1 MNLSADGRLRLAA
14 RFAFFVGVGS
24 LSAQALAE
32 GIEVAQAD
40 APAAAE
46 TAPANEAPGKVKQ
59 LGSVQVTGS
68 RIKSPNLT
76 SNSPVVV
83 IGKEELK
90 FQGTTRVEDLLNNNP
105 AFFAGQGGNIS
116 NGSDGTATADLR
128 NLGPA
133 RTLVLIDGKRV
144 QAGGIGGSAADL
156 NFIPAQLIE
165 SIEVLTGGA
174 SAVYGSDAIAGVVNF
189 NMIKDFEG
197 VRVDYQRSGYQHKN
211 SNSAAEVVR
220 RRGFPLPD
228 QDQFDGQGH
237 TLSITLGVNSSDGK
251 GNATVFANYLQL
263 DPVTQDRRDFSS
275 CTFNNSG
282 SSNYACG
289 GSATSFPAVF
299 INGGENNGLPGLF
312 TVDTATG
319 GFRPYSAATD
329 QFNFAPYNFFQR
341 NQERY
346 GLGGFAH
353 YKFNDAADVYTQL
366 LFNDVRTN
374 AVIAP
379 SGIFGETVF
388 VSQDNPLLTDLQRD
402 QLFEGETGDV
412 PVAVLRRNVEGGG
425 RDNNLRYTAYRA
437 VFGIKGDFAK
447 AWSYDTSIQ
456 YGSTVYS
463 QIYRN
468 EFSISRAR
476 RALDVVADDSGNPV
490 CRSVLD
496 GSDPNCLPFNVFNG
510 QPADAATLAYL
521 QVPGLQVGG
530 TTQQV
535 ATGSIQGLLG
545 EYGLQSPFAE
555 NGVGISFGAEYR
567 RESAFL
573 ESDVSFQTGDLAGQG
588 APTLPIS
595 GAFQVKE
602 LFTEISIPL
611 IENQPGFHKLGIE
624 AAYRFSDY
632 TQTSSTDTYKV
643 SGEWAPIKDI
653 RFRGGFN
660 RAVRAPNIGEITNP
674 TFVGLGVSAD
684 PCAGQFIINGA
695 TAALDRVT
703 TIDPT
708 VDPAGAAAAAGASRA
723 QCAQDPL
730 IGANPDLFGQV
741 LNNPADQYN
750 AQFGTSPSLAAEKAD
765 TFTGG
770 FVFQP
775 TFVKDLSFSL
785 DYYSIE
791 VDGFIGGYGGDTI
804 VDACYDRGALC
815 DLIRR
820 DATPGPSFGSLW
832 IGNGGFVVNTTQN
845 TGKLTSKGFD
855 VSANYR
861 LRLADLGLGSQAGTV
876 TFDLVG
882 TRVMQIDV
890 TPIPGDASSKYECG
904 GNFGVL
910 CGVPSPNWRHRFR
923 ATYAVPTPALLDS
936 QVRMSAAWRYI
947 GHVNADTGT
956 ASNDLDRRI
965 GAESYLDLSAAITF
979 SGSYTL
985 RVGAQNVLDNDPP
998 LIGGPTLPPVTGN
1011 GNTFPQVYDAL
1022 GRYLYANVVVDF

>member
-14 RFAFFVGVGS
+14 RFAFVVGVGS
-24 LSAQALAE
+24 LSSQVFAQE
-32 GIEVAQAD
+32 VEVAQLDKPGAV
-40 APAAAE
+40 E
-46 TAPANEAPGKVKQ
+46 TAPASESPDKVKQ

-83 IGKEELK
+83 IGKDELK

-156 NFIPAQLIE
+156 NFIPAQLID

-189 NMIKDFEG
+189 NMLKDFEG

-211 SNSAAEVVR
+211 SNSAASVVR

-282 SSNYACG
+282 SSNYVCG

-299 INGGENNGLPGLF
+299 INGGENNGLPALF
-312 TVDTATG
+312 TVDRTTG
-319 GFRPYSAATD
+319 GFRPYSPATD

-366 LFNDVRTN
+366 LFNDTRTN

-379 SGIFGETVF
+379 SGIFGETVN
-388 VSQDNPLLTDLQRD
+388 VSPDNPLLTDLQRD
-402 QLFEGETGDV
+402 QLFEGETGPV
-412 PVAVLRRNVEGGG
+412 PVSVLRRNIEGGG

-437 VFGIKGDFAK
+437 VFGVKGDFAK

-468 EFSISRAR
+468 EFSLTRAR
-476 RALDVVADDSGNPV
+476 RALDVVADDAGNPV

-496 GSDPNCLPFNVFNG
+496 GTDANCLPFNVFNG
-510 QPADAATLAYL
+510 QPADAAVLAYL

-567 RESAFL
+567 RETAFL
-573 ESDVSFQTGDLAGQG
+573 ETDVSFQTGDLAGQG

-602 LFTEISIPL
+602 LFAEISIPL

-684 PCAGQFIINGA
+684 PCAGTANNGDATLQPGEASA
-695 TAALDRVT
+695 TAA
-703 TIDPT
+703 
-708 VDPAGAAAAAGASRA
+708 
-723 QCAQDPL
+723 QCARDPL
-730 IGANPDLFGQV
+730 IAANPSLYGTILQ
-741 LNNPADQYN
+741 NPADQYN
-750 AQFGTSPSLAAEKAD
+750 AQFGTSPGLAAEKSD

-775 TFVKDLSFSL
+775 TFVKDLSLSI

-804 VDACYDRGALC
+804 IEACYERGALC

-820 DATPGPSFGSLW
+820 DATAGPSFGSLW

-845 TGKLTSKGFD
+845 TGKLTSKGID

-876 TFDLVG
+876 TFDVVG
-882 TRVMQIDV
+882 TRTLEIDV
-890 TPIPGDASSKYECG
+890 TPIPGDSTSTYKCG

-923 ATYAVPTPALLDS
+923 AVYAVPTPSLLDS

-956 ASNDLDRRI
+956 SANDLDRRL

-979 SGSYTL
+979 SGSYTF

-998 LIGGPTLPPVTGN
+998 VIGGPTLPPVVGN

-1022 GRYLYANVVVDF
+1022 GRYLYANVVIDF

>member
-14 RFAFFVGVGS
+14 RFAFVVGVGS
-24 LSAQALAE
+24 LSSQVFAQE
-32 GIEVAQAD
+32 VEVAQLDKPGAV
-40 APAAAE
+40 E
-46 TAPANEAPGKVKQ
+46 TAPASEAPDKVKQ

-83 IGKEELK
+83 IGKDELK

-189 NMIKDFEG
+189 NMLKDFEG

-211 SNSAAEVVR
+211 SNSSAEVVR

-282 SSNYACG
+282 SSNYVCG

-299 INGGENNGLPGLF
+299 INGGENNGLPALF
-312 TVDTATG
+312 TVDRTTG
-319 GFRPYSAATD
+319 GFRPYSPATD

-366 LFNDVRTN
+366 LFNDTRTN

-379 SGIFGETVF
+379 SGIFGETVN
-388 VSQDNPLLTDLQRD
+388 VSPDNPLLTDLQRD
-402 QLFEGETGDV
+402 QLFEGETGPV
-412 PVAVLRRNVEGGG
+412 PVSVLRRNIEGGG

-437 VFGIKGDFAK
+437 VFGVKGDFAK

-468 EFSISRAR
+468 EFSLTRAR
-476 RALDVVADDSGNPV
+476 RALDVVADDAGNPV

-496 GSDPNCLPFNVFNG
+496 GTDANCLPFNVFNG
-510 QPADAATLAYL
+510 QPADAAVLAYL

-567 RESAFL
+567 RETAFL
-573 ESDVSFQTGDLAGQG
+573 ETDVSFQTGDLAGQG

-602 LFTEISIPL
+602 LFAEISIPL

-684 PCAGQFIINGA
+684 PCAGTANNGDATLQPGEASA
-695 TAALDRVT
+695 TAA
-703 TIDPT
+703 
-708 VDPAGAAAAAGASRA
+708 
-723 QCAQDPL
+723 QCARDPL
-730 IGANPDLFGQV
+730 IAANPSLYGTILQ
-741 LNNPADQYN
+741 NPADQYN
-750 AQFGTSPSLAAEKAD
+750 AQFGTSPGLAAEKSD

-775 TFVKDLSFSL
+775 TFVKDLSLSI

-804 VDACYDRGALC
+804 IEACYERGALC

-820 DATPGPSFGSLW
+820 DATAGPSFGSLW

-845 TGKLTSKGFD
+845 TGKLTSKGID

-876 TFDLVG
+876 TFDVVG
-882 TRVMQIDV
+882 TRTLEIDV
-890 TPIPGDASSKYECG
+890 TPIPGDSTSTYKCG

-923 ATYAVPTPALLDS
+923 AVYAVPTPSLLDS

-956 ASNDLDRRI
+956 SANDLDRRL

-979 SGSYTL
+979 SGSYTF

-998 LIGGPTLPPVTGN
+998 VIGGPTLPPVVGN

-1022 GRYLYANVVVDF
+1022 GRYLYANVVIDF

>member
-1 MNLSADGRLRLAA
+1 MMNLSADGRLRLAA
-14 RFAFFVGVGS
+14 RFAFVVGVGS
-24 LSAQALAE
+24 LAGNAYAQAV
-32 GIEVAQAD
+32 EVAQAD
-40 APAAAE
+40 AAAGTEVAQATE
-46 TAPANEAPGKVKQ
+46 DPGKVKQ

-105 AFFAGQGGNIS
+105 AFFAGQGGNLS
-116 NGSDGTATADLR
+116 NGADGTATADLR
-128 NLGPA
+128 NLGAA

-165 SIEVLTGGA
+165 GIEVLTGGA
-174 SAVYGSDAIAGVVNF
+174 SAVYGSDAISGVVNF
-189 NMIKDFEG
+189 QLTKDFEG
-197 VRVDYQRSGYQHKN
+197 VKIDYQRSGYQHEN
-211 SNSAAEVVR
+211 SNSSAEIVR

-228 QDQFDGQGH
+228 KNQFDGQGH
-237 TLSITLGVNSSDGK
+237 TLSITLGVNSADGK

-282 SSNYACG
+282 SSSYVCG

-299 INGGENNGLPGLF
+299 IAPDDFLAVDAGIGGDLV
-312 TVDTATG
+312 TVNPATG
-319 GFRPYSAATD
+319 AFRPFVAATD
-329 QFNFAPYNFFQR
+329 QFNFAPFNFFQR

-366 LFNDVRTN
+366 LFNDTRTN

-379 SGIFGETVF
+379 SGVFGEPITVF
-388 VSQDNPLLTDLQRD
+388 AENPLLSDAQRQ
-402 QLFEGETGDV
+402 QLFGGGATSV
-412 PVAVLRRNVEGGG
+412 PLTVLRRNVEGGG

-437 VFGIKGDFAK
+437 VFGVRGDFAK

-456 YGSTVYS
+456 YGATVYS

-468 EFSISRAR
+468 EFSLTRAR
-476 RALDVVADDSGNPV
+476 RALDVVADGDGNPV
-490 CRSVLD
+490 CRSVVD
-496 GSDPNCLPFNVFNG
+496 GTDGDCLPFNVFNG
-510 QPADAATLAYL
+510 QRVDPSVLNYL

-595 GAFQVKE
+595 GAFEVKE
-602 LFTEISIPL
+602 LFAEISIPL
-611 IENQPGFHKLGIE
+611 IENQPGFHKLGFE

-684 PCAGQFIINGA
+684 PCAGSANNGDNTLQPGEASA
-695 TAALDRVT
+695 TAA
-703 TIDPT
+703 
-708 VDPAGAAAAAGASRA
+708 
-723 QCAQDPL
+723 QCARDPL
-730 IGANPDLFGQV
+730 IAANPSLYGSILQ
-741 LNNPADQYN
+741 NPADQYN
-750 AQFGTSPSLAAEKAD
+750 AQFGTSPGLASERAD
-765 TFTGG
+765 TYTGG

-775 TFVKDLSFSL
+775 TFVKDLSISL

-791 VDGFIGGYGGDTI
+791 VDGFIGGYGGDVI
-804 VDACYDRGALC
+804 IEACYERGALC

-820 DATPGPSFGSLW
+820 DPTQGASFGSLW
-832 IGNGGFVVNTTQN
+832 IGNNGFVVNTTQN
-845 TGKLTSKGFD
+845 TGSLTSKGID
-855 VSANYR
+855 LAANYR

-876 TFDLVG
+876 TFDIVG
-882 TRVMQIDV
+882 TRVLEIDV
-890 TPIPGDASSKYECG
+890 TPIPGDSTSTFSCG
-904 GNFGVL
+904 GNFGVQ

-936 QVRMSAAWRYI
+936 QVRLSAAWRYI
-947 GHVNADTGT
+947 GHANADAATT
-956 ASNDLDRRI
+956 ANDLDRRI

-979 SGSYTL
+979 SGSYTF
-985 RVGAQNVLDNDPP
+985 RVGAQNLLDNDPP
-998 LIGGPTLPPVTGN
+998 IIGGPTLPPVTGN

-1022 GRYLYANVVVDF
+1022 GRYLYANIVLEF